1 MNEKLKKRMEAR
13 KSGCEFMNEREKGDF
28 INLECQTLTL
38 QDAYKLHG
46 DEGDF
51 WAFIV
56 EEETAFFY
64 FANSSLAIILN
75 DAEQI
80 ALEDGISI
88 REVIAGTRIKIG
100 AMERGKKGRNFRPV
114 DLVD

>member
-1 MNEKLKKRMEAR
+1 MNEKLRKRMEAR

-28 INLECQTLTL
+28 IDLECQTLTL

-46 DEGDF
+46 DEGDY

-56 EEETAFFY
+56 EEELDFY

-88 REVIAGTRIKIG
+88 REVIAGTKIKIG
-100 AMERGKKGRNFRPV
+100 AMEKGKKGRNFRPV
-114 DLVD
+114 ELVD